1 MGDSLELSA
10 IHGSREIAA
19 NKMPHKPAY
28 SSAVMSLKLI
38 VLWERH
44 WMYINLVIY
53 EVLGT
58 VLSTVN
64 MLNTVILPK
73 TITCVLSYSLD
84 RWETEPRGEVA
95 CLRGT
100 HGIGFW
106 TQSDRE
112 PRSLIFM
119 FFYFNLFAS
128 LFYWFASMCLWGS
141 LEESWSQEENG
152 SRDSIRESD
161 FYDSKAK
168 IVKRIPVCLLAG
180 FPLLTFDIFS
190 LSLSVC
196 VCRCIFF

>member
-1 MGDSLELSA
+1 MDTGDSLELSA

-84 RWETEPRGEVA
+84 RWETAERWGGLPQRHTWDGVLNSVWSRA
-95 CLRGT
+95 QKLNLHVFLLQFICFSILLICLHVPLR
-100 HGIGFW
+100 I
-106 TQSDRE
+106 
-112 PRSLIFM
+112 
-119 FFYFNLFAS
+119 
-128 LFYWFASMCLWGS
+128 
-141 LEESWSQEENG
+141 
-152 SRDSIRESD
+152 IRRKLKSGRKWE
-161 FYDSKAK
+161 
-168 IVKRIPVCLLAG
+168 
-180 FPLLTFDIFS
+180 
-190 LSLSVC
+190 
-196 VCRCIFF
+196 